1 MMSHVVKLWKIG
13 IWYCII
19 SQTMEIEFDIPIII
33 LVYIIC
39 RSYVNFEDNVGIF
52 YIKQVR

>member
-1 MMSHVVKLWKIG
+1 
-13 IWYCII
+13 
-19 SQTMEIEFDIPIII
+19 MEIEFDIPIII